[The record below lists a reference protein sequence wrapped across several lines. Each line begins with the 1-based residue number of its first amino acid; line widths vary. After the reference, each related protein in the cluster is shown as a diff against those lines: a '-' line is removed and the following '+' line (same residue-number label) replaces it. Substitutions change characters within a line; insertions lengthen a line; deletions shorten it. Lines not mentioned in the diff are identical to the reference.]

1 MTSTCP
7 KYSWCELDHTNPEV
21 AQHGDI
27 HEKRGVVTVGEFEQ
41 DFSLEIDATGQPR
54 LEAALD
60 QYEVWVEPGES
71 TNSLRELSEL
81 YKRMADA
88 YDEFLR
94 MLTED
99 GRHRAHSVDD
109 AVTAEVRTLVA
120 ERGWTFKQAA
130 TAFGLPAARVG
141 NLLCRQT
148 RWSIA
153 DLLAVARVTGS
164 DEDEELERLLG
175 IARGATVGS

>member
-1 MTSTCP
+1 MTNTCP
-7 KYSWCELDHTNPEV
+7 KYGWCELDHTDPEL
-21 AQHGDI
+21 AQFGDI
-27 HEKRGVVTVGEFEQ
+27 HEKRGSVTVGEFEQ
-41 DFSLEIDATGQPR
+41 DFSLEIGADGVPR
-54 LEAALD
+54 MEAAMEG
-60 QYEVWVEPGES
+60 YEIFLEPDEP
-71 TNSLRELSEL
+71 TNALRELSEM
-81 YKRMADA
+81 YRRMADA
-88 YDEFLR
+88 YEEFLR
-94 MLTED
+94 TLTQE

-153 DLLAVARVTGS
+153 DILAVARVTGS
-164 DEDEELERLLG
+164 DEDEELERLLS
-175 IARGATVGS
+175 IARGAMIR